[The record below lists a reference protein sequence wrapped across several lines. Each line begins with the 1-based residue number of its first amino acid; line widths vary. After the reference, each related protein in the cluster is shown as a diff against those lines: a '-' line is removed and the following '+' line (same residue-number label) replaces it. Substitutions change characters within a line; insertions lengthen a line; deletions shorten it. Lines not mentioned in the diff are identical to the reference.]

1 MTLDA
6 ERVGRAVARAT
17 GWHGDQV
24 RKGTGTPYL
33 SHLLGVASL
42 ILEDGGDEDQVIA
55 GLLHDAA
62 EDQGGEATLEVI
74 QQEFGERVS
83 RIVRA
88 CSDSLTEDPSVK
100 APWRERKERAIST
113 IAEAPDDV
121 LIVVAADKLHNLR
134 STVADYAVIRDAVW
148 DKFKTGREGFLWY
161 HDQLHEV
168 LVRRIPDSRSVA
180 GIEAEMA
187 TLRAALGTT

>member
-1 MTLDA
+1 MTLNA
-6 ERVGRAVARAT
+6 ERVGRAVERAT

-24 RKGTGTPYL
+24 RKGTSTPYL

-62 EDQGGEATLEVI
+62 EDQGGEATLAVI
-74 QQEFGERVS
+74 QQEFGERVA

-100 APWRERKERAIST
+100 APWRERKERAIAT

-134 STVADYAVIRDAVW
+134 STVADYAVIQDAVW

-161 HDQLHEV
+161 HDQLHDV